1 MIVRS
6 HEVKEDGYEVAH
18 KGRCI
23 TVFSAPN
30 YWYDNYMECV
40 CVCVCVLLFNLCYV
54 IIYEVTQRSSLF
66 LELLVTLTDYEY
78 YDK

>member
-30 YWYDNYMECV
+30 YWYVNYMEYKYIYTYV
-40 CVCVCVLLFNLCYV
+40 YIVVHFMLCY
-54 IIYEVTQRSSLF
+54 YL
-66 LELLVTLTDYEY
+66 
-78 YDK
+78 

>member
-30 YWYDNYMECV
+30 YWYVNCTYK
-40 CVCVCVLLFNLCYV
+40 LFGV
-54 IIYEVTQRSSLF
+54 IQ
-66 LELLVTLTDYEY
+66 
-78 YDK
+78 

>member
-30 YWYDNYMECV
+30 YWYVNVHIRYLMLYNKLYAFICINYYMQ
-40 CVCVCVLLFNLCYV
+40 LILSN
-54 IIYEVTQRSSLF
+54 
-66 LELLVTLTDYEY
+66 
-78 YDK
+78 

>member
-30 YWYDNYMECV
+30 YWYVNYIE
-40 CVCVCVLLFNLCYV
+40 YIYIYIYIV
-54 IIYEVTQRSSLF
+54 IYNC
-66 LELLVTLTDYEY
+66 
-78 YDK
+78 

>member
-30 YWYDNYMECV
+30 YWYVNYMEYK
-40 CVCVCVLLFNLCYV
+40 LYG
-54 IIYEVTQRSSLF
+54 I
-66 LELLVTLTDYEY
+66 
-78 YDK
+78 